1 MKFKNKKRYK
11 SSTPV
16 LKNRTGMGGVQE
28 YGKLARVLWVNL
40 AHLAGYE
47 KERYLTLKQKE
58 TKNKILHKHEEIMK
72 KVHDQRQES

>member
-1 MKFKNKKRYK
+1 MTLAELLMKFKNKKRYK

-16 LKNRTGMGGVQE
+16 LKNRMGEGE
-28 YGKLARVLWVNL
+28 SKSMYGKLTRVLWVNL

-58 TKNKILHKHEEIMK
+58 TKSKQNFA
-72 KVHDQRQES
+72 QT